1 MPYNLSYASGT
12 GTLVVQD
19 NTANTQTTLVLP
31 GKDFVGYGSPVDQ
44 NQLSMLEH
52 YASYSEAAMNQ
63 KAIRGQIW
71 FNTTTQKLLVNT
83 SASTDPGLKNWVE
96 VQTGPGVIASTTTLG
111 IIRVGSGLSITS
123 TGTLSATGDG
133 NGTVTSVSVN
143 SANGFSGSVANS
155 TSTPAITIATTVNGL
170 LKGNGT
176 AVSAA
181 SAGTDYQVPITLT
194 TTGSSGAATF
204 VNNVLNIP
212 QYSGGGGGGGGI
224 TSVTATANS
233 GITAVTV
240 GGAVTLNTTYAS
252 TSTSG
257 VVKIDGSSI
266 VISSEGVISATG
278 GGGGGVGFQ
287 STVLRIRRWAATQ
300 PALPNYTSEYTW
312 SNNSLSSIPADWYL
326 IAPTVSPTP
335 GWSLWEIAKSLY
347 QPTSDITTIFNWNTG
362 NITQI
367 SAPGTDGNQY
377 SPVFLYQW
385 APAQP
390 NNPTGTSTFTWATG
404 ANSNYTVTDGWSVT
418 VPTNPGTALLRLW
431 VATKSIEAAA
441 GVATTTVDWTTGVT
455 VYAMTQN
462 GAEGPPGA
470 KNAFASIYRWGI
482 PPAPT
487 IDAGTTSTFTWS
499 SGTVTAE
506 TVPSGW
512 YNSNN
517 IPAPTPGYYL
527 YEAKQQISA
536 AYNAT
541 TTNFSWDGC
550 AILIASYAGDNGTG
564 SIQSRMAYARIP
576 GLVSPL
582 SAQIV
587 VAGDNRPTQS
597 ESNTTWG
604 LNYAWSATDPNPT
617 TATESLYVSAGIYNG
632 TTTVWDTPYLSALR
646 VGSLSAITVN
656 TGALTITDRIQAGD
670 AQISGTTMAA
680 DTEGAI
686 IYATGNF
693 AMGNTATN
701 ITFNG
706 TQLTLNGNVVDTD
719 NIDANA
725 VTNTVSAYSATQLLF
740 STFPPVINTISFD
753 VTITTTGG
761 KVILWATA
769 LPKGGIETYGVG
781 GGEGGDTVI
790 VGVAPFISIYRDS
803 TQIVPPTAPSSTFSV
818 SFSENV
824 PAATYTYSIV
834 ATYTPTF
841 SPDVDQPPGIS
852 HRSLVVTETKR

>member
-1 MPYNLSYASGT
+1 MAYNLSYASGT

-52 YASYSEAAMNQ
+52 YASYSEAAMNA

-96 VQTGPGVIASTTTLG
+96 LQTGAGYSLNTATVTTLG
-111 IIRVGSGLSITS
+111 GIKVGNGLSITS
-123 TGTLSATGDG
+123 DGTLSATGG
-133 NGTVTSVSVN
+133 GGTDSGSVTSVSITP
-143 SANGFSGSVANS
+143 ANGFTGTVTNS
-155 TSTPAITIATTVNGL
+155 TSTPAITIATTVSGL

-176 AVSAA
+176 AISAA

-194 TTGSSGAATF
+194 TTGTSGAATF

-212 QYSGGGGGGGGI
+212 QYSGGGGGGGI
-224 TSVTATANS
+224 TSVVATANS
-233 GITAVTV
+233 GITAATV
-240 GGAVTLNTTYAS
+240 GGTVTLNTTYAS
-252 TSTSG
+252 TSTAG

-266 VISSEGVISATG
+266 VISSEGVITATG

-312 SNNSLSSIPADWYL
+312 SNNSLSSIPSDWYL

-377 SPVFLYQW
+377 SPVYLYQW

-390 NNPTGTSTFTWATG
+390 SNPIGESTFDWTNGSNTNYTGTDS
-404 ANSNYTVTDGWSVT
+404 WSVI

-431 VATKSIEAAA
+431 VATKSVEAAA

-455 VYAMTQN
+455 VYAMAQN

-470 KNAFASIYRWGI
+470 KNAFASIYRWQL

-487 IDAGTTSTFTWS
+487 IPAGTTSTFTWS
-499 SGTVTAE
+499 SGTVSAA

-536 AYNAT
+536 AYDAT
-541 TTNFSWDGC
+541 TTNFSWDGSS
-550 AILIASYAGDNGTG
+550 ILVASYAGSNGG
-564 SIQSRMAYARIP
+564 AVESRMAYARIP

-582 SAQIV
+582 AAQIV
-587 VAGDNRPTQS
+587 VTGDNLPTQA
-597 ESNTTWG
+597 ESSSTWG
-604 LNYAWSATDPNPT
+604 LNYAWSTTDPNPT

-632 TTTVWDTPYLSALR
+632 TNTVWDTPYLSALR
-646 VGSLSAITVN
+646 VGTLSAITAN
-656 TGALTITDRIQAGD
+656 TGALTVSDRIQAGD
-670 AQISGTTMAA
+670 AQISGTTLAN

-693 AMGNTATN
+693 AMGNTDTN

-719 NIDANA
+719 NIQNNA
-725 VTNTVSAYSATQLLF
+725 VTSNVAASAATSVDITTETTILTTPTTNVTVSGNIA
-740 STFPPVINTISFD
+740 VIIN
-753 VTITTTGG
+753 VYNTGG
-761 KVILWATA
+761 IYSVISE
-769 LPKGGIETYGVG
+769 GNESITYYPIQFVVKRN
-781 GGEGGDTVI
+781 DSAVI
-790 VGVAPFISIYRDS
+790 A
-803 TQIVPPTAPSSTFSV
+803 TFSGNRYDGNSV
-818 SFSENV
+818 YTLIDTPGSGNFFYTVTANSSGIANFQVANV
-824 PAATYTYSIV
+824 GYRTILALGA
-834 ATYTPTF
+834 
-841 SPDVDQPPGIS
+841 
-852 HRSLVVTETKR
+852 KR